1 MFVLFWVVL
10 LPLIAAF
17 ALPFINSKR
26 KVLNLIVSLLPFSL
40 FLALCTMVDQVRI
53 SPLLEPHAWNQ
64 MLGISMNFYIDGL
77 SIYFGLL
84 ISGMGV
90 LVNLFSIFYLSPTCN
105 LGRFYSYM
113 MLFMGSMLGI
123 VFASNLLC
131 LFVFWELTSISSYFL
146 IGFWHDRKE
155 AREAALKSILI
166 TGLGGLFLLAGFVL
180 LYNVTGTLE
189 IPELLELG
197 DEVKSSPYYLPI
209 LLLILI
215 GAFTKSAQFPFHI
228 WLPDAMVAP
237 TPVSCYLHSA
247 TMVKAGI
254 FLIARLSPIFSGTQV
269 WFFSLSSIGLMTMI
283 IGAYLAIKQTDLKAL
298 LAYSTISQLGI
309 MVTMFGFDTSVGK
322 EAAILYVLNHA
333 LFKGSLFLLVGAIEH
348 ETGTKDLRKLGGLIK
363 NMPYTGILVAF
374 SAISMAGLPPLM
386 GFWAKELF
394 FESTLHIP
402 WHGSPLNFL
411 RIVIPLVA
419 VVGSIFTVT
428 YSIMV
433 FHRVFLER
441 REDGPLQAHEA
452 PVGML
457 ISPGILISL
466 SLFLGLFPNILKD
479 SLFQPAILSILQ
491 YNTNLAISLWH
502 GLSTPLF
509 MSLVAVLMGTITY
522 ANRASFQKVQ
532 DFILPNFSLNHTYE
546 GAINLLNQ
554 TAELITGIIQNGY
567 LKFYIMTISGFLI
580 VMGGY
585 TFISKVHLQWEN
597 LQLSPITPFDLL
609 ITCLIIISTLGVV
622 LAQNRIRAILFLG
635 IVGYLVVLLYVV
647 FRAPDLALTQVL
659 IETLSIILFLLTFYH
674 LPKFF
679 EEKTP
684 SSIHLRDLAIS
695 GALGA
700 LVTSLVVVAIATPLF
715 PSVSQYFVE
724 NSYLLAGGKNIV
736 NIILVDFRGYD
747 TMGEITVLAI
757 AGMGV
762 YALARLRERGK
773 PSPSR
778 RGGLAVSS
786 LAPGLAATPILRVV
800 TRITLQIMLLFSFY
814 LLFKGHTSPGGGFIA
829 GLVASICIALQS
841 LTFGLRHMGDIF
853 PFDQHKVLTLG
864 LFIAAATGFTAMVF
878 GYPFLTS
885 THGFFHF
892 PLFGEIEI
900 LTSFFFDLGIFLV
913 VIGVTLRIITTIAR
927 N

>member
-1 MFVLFWVVL
+1 MFILFWVVL
-10 LPLIAAF
+10 LPLIAAV
-17 ALPFINSKR
+17 ALPFINYKR
-26 KVLNLIVSLLPFSL
+26 KVLNIIVSLLPLSL
-40 FLALCTMVDQVRI
+40 FFALCTMIDQIRI
-53 SPLLEPHAWNQ
+53 SPLLELHAWNQ
-64 MLGISMNFYIDGL
+64 ILGISMNFYIDGL
-77 SIYFGLL
+77 SLYFGLL
-84 ISGMGV
+84 IIGMGL
-90 LVNLFSIFYLSPTCN
+90 LVNLFSIFYLRPNYN

-123 VFASNLLC
+123 VFASNLFC

-146 IGFWHDRKE
+146 IGFRHEKEE

-180 LYNVTGTLE
+180 LYNVSGTLE
-189 IPELLELG
+189 IPTLLERG
-197 DEVKSSPYYLPI
+197 EEVKSSPYYLPI

-247 TMVKAGI
+247 TMVKAGV
-254 FLIARLSPIFSGTQV
+254 FLIARLSPIFSGTEV
-269 WFFSLSSIGLMTMI
+269 WFLSLSGIGIITMI

-309 MVTMFGFDTSVGK
+309 MITMFGFDSTLGK

-386 GFWAKELF
+386 GFWSKELF
-394 FESTLHIP
+394 FESTLHLP
-402 WHGSPLNFL
+402 GHWSALNFL

-419 VVGSIFTVT
+419 IVGIIFTVT

-433 FHRVFLER
+433 FHRVFLGGQRDES
-441 REDGPLQAHEA
+441 LQTHEA
-452 PVGML
+452 SAGML
-457 ISPGILISL
+457 ISPGILVSL
-466 SLFLGLFPNILKD
+466 SLLLGVSPNILKD
-479 SLFQPAILSILQ
+479 ALFQPAVLSVLQ
-491 YNTNLAISLWH
+491 HNTNLTISVWH
-502 GLSTPLF
+502 GLSAPLL
-509 MSLVAVLMGTITY
+509 MSVVAVLMGVITY
-522 ANRASFQKVQ
+522 ANRASFQGVQ
-532 DFILPNFSLNHTYE
+532 DLILPNFSLNHIYE
-546 GAINLLNQ
+546 GAVKFLNQ
-554 TAELITGIIQNGY
+554 TAERLTGIIQSGY
-567 LKFYIMTISGFLI
+567 LKFYILTISSFLA

-585 TFISKVHLQWEN
+585 TFISKVNLQWEN

-609 ITCLIIISTLGVV
+609 ITGLIIITTLGVV

-635 IVGYLVVLLYVV
+635 MVGYLVVLLYVV

-659 IETLSIILFLLTFYH
+659 IETLSVILFLLTFYH

-679 EEKTP
+679 EEKTTF
-684 SSIHLRDLAIS
+684 SIRLRDLAIS
-695 GALGA
+695 GTLGA
-700 LVTSLVVVAIATPLF
+700 LVTSLTVVAIATPLF

-757 AGMGV
+757 AGIGV
-762 YALARLRERGK
+762 YALARLREKGK
-773 PSPSR
+773 PSPGR
-778 RGGLAVSS
+778 RGSLAVSP
-786 LAPGLAATPILRVV
+786 LTHGLAATPILRVV
-800 TRITLQIMLLFSFY
+800 TRITLHIMLLFSFY
-814 LLFKGHTSPGGGFIA
+814 LLFKGHTTPGG
-829 GLVASICIALQS
+829 AL
-841 LTFGLRHMGDIF
+841 
-853 PFDQHKVLTLG
+853 
-864 LFIAAATGFTAMVF
+864 
-878 GYPFLTS
+878 
-885 THGFFHF
+885 
-892 PLFGEIEI
+892 
-900 LTSFFFDLGIFLV
+900 
-913 VIGVTLRIITTIAR
+913 
-927 N
+927 